1 MSLTSKVAIVTG
13 GAMGIG
19 FAVAQDL
26 VGRGMSVVIA
36 DNQDASAAAER
47 LRQQSCRVIGVKVD
61 VSSTEDAV
69 RSVSSIS
76 PAMGC
81 LSR

>member
-47 LRQQSCRVIGVKVD
+47 LRQQSACG
-61 VSSTEDAV
+61 
-69 RSVSSIS
+69 
-76 PAMGC
+76 
-81 LSR
+81 SRAAGS

>member
-36 DNQDASAAAER
+36 DNQDAR
-47 LRQQSCRVIGVKVD
+47 RQQSAFG
-61 VSSTEDAV
+61 
-69 RSVSSIS
+69 
-76 PAMGC
+76 
-81 LSR
+81 SRAAGS